1 MADPNRWIQD
11 ALDSWLS
18 PEPGTGPE
26 GDEGWRERTG
36 YPQSPLQAATGGGP
50 SEQPAAPG
58 APGTQTPPASD
69 WIAERGEEQ
78 RSTLRTAMTAFMSRM
93 MYFFPDRN
101 AMTIDDLAAAAGLIA
116 EQERQ
121 VNLAGAWG
129 LMNRI
134 KGRPELAR
142 EAEAALAEL
151 AQLKQVYAL
160 QRRVIEQ
167 REAARIGEINRNTG
181 EFVREQEANRRE
193 LARRTYEYEAELRR
207 KSDAERERLR
217 DKQHRDFLAYIRGE
231 RIYEIRE
238 I

>member
-1 MADPNRWIQD
+1 MADPTRWIQD

-18 PEPGTGPE
+18 PEQGTGPE

-36 YPQSPLQAATGGGP
+36 YLHSPIQAAGGP
-50 SEQPAAPG
+50 SAPAGSKA
-58 APGTQTPPASD
+58 PPASD
-69 WIAERGEEQ
+69 WIAERYEEQ

-121 VNLAGAWG
+121 VHLAGAWAV
-129 LMNRI
+129 LHRL
-134 KGRPELAR
+134 KGRPDLGR
-142 EAEAALAEL
+142 EADAALAEL

-160 QRRVIEQ
+160 QRRAIEQ
-167 REAARIGEINRNTG
+167 REARRIQEINRNTA
-181 EFVREQEANRRE
+181 EFVRAQEANRRE
-193 LARRTYEYEAELRR
+193 LARRTDDYEAELRR
-207 KSDAERERLR
+207 KTEEEQGRLR

-238 I
+238 L